1 MIQKAF
7 RISDTF
13 TTDDLISSLPADT
26 AYQSAHDKAL
36 LIYEPDNDAL
46 ALHGFLQKIHNSLPD
61 LKLFGMTLL
70 GPLTPDM
77 PTIKNTVCSLLLF
90 DRSEVNIHVMD
101 CTAQDA
107 EDAAAMFTMEA
118 HREQDLK
125 GIMVFVSGFTNH
137 PEIFLEDV
145 SAGFPEVPVI
155 GAQAGSKNP
164 MTDLPLVIAGT
175 ETYENAIVAV
185 TFSGKDLHMKTIC
198 NVGWNPL
205 GKLHEIT
212 ETADDGR
219 ILRIDYHPATEL
231 YTRYLGVRLNDN
243 FRLQCASFP
252 LIEKIGNT
260 FAPRLLYGYG
270 EDGSIIPSVAMKK
283 GTKIS
288 LSYTK
293 DIYLLRDSLRC
304 ANALSR
310 FGAQGIFLISCL
322 NRLMFLGEEK
332 TRRELSYFRQLSD
345 HYSLGYGSS
354 EILRT
359 GKSGG
364 IMNSTMVAV
373 GMREGDNDVTDT
385 IICHDPELEK
395 YDDEI
400 KPGNDCLVT
409 FFEETTKD
417 LNDIIDELH
426 TAVITDELT
435 GIANRRMLDSHLSW
449 LLHSRSLPLSIM
461 MFDIDHFK
469 EVNDTYGHKI
479 GDRVLCDIAELVKAE
494 IRSSDL
500 FARWGGD
507 EFICVFEKTTL
518 SECLPIA
525 SRICRDIRTHEFES
539 VNHVTVSIGVA
550 CAHENDTLDKL
561 FGRLD
566 RFLYQAKQEGR
577 DRIAAEK

>member
-1 MIQKAF
+1 
-7 RISDTF
+7 
-13 TTDDLISSLPADT
+13 
-26 AYQSAHDKAL
+26 
-36 LIYEPDNDAL
+36 
-46 ALHGFLQKIHNSLPD
+46 
-61 LKLFGMTLL
+61 
-70 GPLTPDM
+70 
-77 PTIKNTVCSLLLF
+77 
-90 DRSEVNIHVMD
+90 
-101 CTAQDA
+101 
-107 EDAAAMFTMEA
+107 
-118 HREQDLK
+118 
-125 GIMVFVSGFTNH
+125 
-137 PEIFLEDV
+137 
-145 SAGFPEVPVI
+145 
-155 GAQAGSKNP
+155 
-164 MTDLPLVIAGT
+164 
-175 ETYENAIVAV
+175 
-185 TFSGKDLHMKTIC
+185 
-198 NVGWNPL
+198 
-205 GKLHEIT
+205 
-212 ETADDGR
+212 
-219 ILRIDYHPATEL
+219 
-231 YTRYLGVRLNDN
+231 
-243 FRLQCASFP
+243 
-252 LIEKIGNT
+252 
-260 FAPRLLYGYG
+260 
-270 EDGSIIPSVAMKK
+270 
-283 GTKIS
+283 
-288 LSYTK
+288 
-293 DIYLLRDSLRC
+293 
-304 ANALSR
+304 
-310 FGAQGIFLISCL
+310 
-322 NRLMFLGEEK
+322 
-332 TRRELSYFRQLSD
+332 
-345 HYSLGYGSS
+345 
-354 EILRT
+354 
-359 GKSGG
+359 
-364 IMNSTMVAV
+364 MNSTMVAV

-479 GDRVLCDIAELVKAE
+479 GDRVLCDIAELVKGE
-494 IRSSDL
+494 VRSSDL